1 MDRTKSY
8 ETLYKKALECATS
21 RDLTQQTDLI
31 QQIQQTALPKVVIKS
46 SIKFFFYPL
55 LKEDSSD

>member
-21 RDLTQQTDLI
+21 QDLTQQTDLI
-31 QQIQQTALPKVVIKS
+31 QQNTTNSTPKS
-46 SIKFFFYPL
+46 SDQIEY
-55 LKEDSSD
+55 

>member
-31 QQIQQTALPKVVIKS
+31 QQNTTNSTPKS
-46 SIKFFFYPL
+46 SDQIEY
-55 LKEDSSD
+55 